1 MTEPPVDPRDVET
14 RPISVAELLAKNG
27 TIGAPPPVTGR
38 RRRKRGNA
46 DAVTV
51 AELTGEIP
59 VIRVDDDSSG
69 PATAAKA
76 APISDSTDNPDR
88 SEDSGSQSGGLRL
101 GSAPGFIP
109 DERPS
114 RPATGPRPVERE
126 SRPVTGPR
134 PVERRGPQRPERP
147 ERRRPAD
154 PRWPKSD
161 PQPAH
166 NDGPQQSPYPRPMRR
181 AQAANSEEASA
192 SAAPTSGS
200 GAERMRPDPLDT
212 YTDIEVD
219 VMDTDVR
226 AAETL
231 TEDSAY
237 VRSILTKPGSGRSV
251 RDDTYA
257 DADGDGGLDRADGF
271 HDDDFEGDFAAGSDD
286 ADDALDDDSAETVGR
301 AGVLGALL
309 VVLQSMV
316 AVAVGAGLFVAF
328 DQLWRWNSIVALVLT
343 GLVTL
348 GMVGAVYAVRKT
360 PDIVSTLIA
369 VAVALLVTLGPMVLQ
384 AG

>member
-1 MTEPPVDPRDVET
+1 
-14 RPISVAELLAKNG
+14 
-27 TIGAPPPVTGR
+27 
-38 RRRKRGNA
+38 
-46 DAVTV
+46 
-51 AELTGEIP
+51 
-59 VIRVDDDSSG
+59 
-69 PATAAKA
+69 
-76 APISDSTDNPDR
+76 
-88 SEDSGSQSGGLRL
+88 
-101 GSAPGFIP
+101 
-109 DERPS
+109 
-114 RPATGPRPVERE
+114 
-126 SRPVTGPR
+126 
-134 PVERRGPQRPERP
+134 
-147 ERRRPAD
+147 
-154 PRWPKSD
+154 
-161 PQPAH
+161 
-166 NDGPQQSPYPRPMRR
+166 MRR
-181 AQAANSEEASA
+181 AQAANSEEA
-192 SAAPTSGS
+192 AAPAAPASGS

-237 VRSILTKPGSGRSV
+237 VRSILTKPGAGRSV
-251 RDDTYA
+251 RDDMYA
-257 DADGDGGLDRADGF
+257 DADGDGGDDFEGDRA
-271 HDDDFEGDFAAGSDD
+271 DDFEGDFAAGADD
-286 ADDALDDDSAETVGR
+286 ADDALDDDSAAPVGR

>member
-1 MTEPPVDPRDVET
+1 
-14 RPISVAELLAKNG
+14 
-27 TIGAPPPVTGR
+27 
-38 RRRKRGNA
+38 
-46 DAVTV
+46 
-51 AELTGEIP
+51 
-59 VIRVDDDSSG
+59 
-69 PATAAKA
+69 
-76 APISDSTDNPDR
+76 
-88 SEDSGSQSGGLRL
+88 
-101 GSAPGFIP
+101 
-109 DERPS
+109 
-114 RPATGPRPVERE
+114 
-126 SRPVTGPR
+126 
-134 PVERRGPQRPERP
+134 
-147 ERRRPAD
+147 
-154 PRWPKSD
+154 
-161 PQPAH
+161 
-166 NDGPQQSPYPRPMRR
+166 MRR
-181 AQAANSEEASA
+181 AQAANSEEA
-192 SAAPTSGS
+192 AAPAAPASGS

-237 VRSILTKPGSGRSV
+237 VRSILTKPGAGRSV

-257 DADGDGGLDRADGF
+257 DADGDGGDDFEGDRADDFEGDR
-271 HDDDFEGDFAAGSDD
+271 DDDFEGDFAAGADDADD
-286 ADDALDDDSAETVGR
+286 ADDALDDDSAAPVGR